1 MQIKALISIAL
12 LSCTAQCIQFHYK
25 VCGDTG
31 KPTGPVRTKDLRAD
45 DCVSLDSIAPHICK
59 LFPTTDGTC
68 TPYKQSGCYVRGLV
82 PHGYVQ
88 CESE

>member
-1 MQIKALISIAL
+1 MQLKALITIAL
-12 LSCTAQCIQFHYK
+12 LSCTAQCIQFSYK
-25 VCGDTG
+25 VCDNSG
-31 KPTGPVRTKDLRAD
+31 KPTGPVRTKDLEAG

-59 LFPTTDGTC
+59 VYSC

-88 CESE
+88 CEQN